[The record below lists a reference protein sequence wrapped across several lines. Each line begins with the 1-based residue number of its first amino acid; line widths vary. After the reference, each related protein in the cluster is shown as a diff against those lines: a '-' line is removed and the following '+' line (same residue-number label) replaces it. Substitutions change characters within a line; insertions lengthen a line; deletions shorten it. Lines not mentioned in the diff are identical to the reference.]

1 MMNSFAGWARR
12 LRGGV
17 AAVMVAALP
26 VAVPAQT
33 APDYSRP
40 LTVEQ
45 CVALAR
51 AQSDLIGQAEGRLD
65 AARGAHL
72 RGYQAVL
79 PNVSASAGWSRDYF
93 DYLGISGVEY
103 SGQFALGVRQTIF
116 DLPSL
121 IGLKAQGEGVRA
133 AANGLDATLAAVE
146 LNARQQFYTCLA
158 ALKLAEVE
166 DQAVEIAQEQ
176 LRRSETLFRLG
187 SVARSDVL
195 QAKVN
200 LAAAEQQAVQRRNAV
215 GTEHAQLALVLG
227 IDPRTKLSVDST
239 LVVPE
244 ADPAGDL
251 DTWIARA
258 MTRRPDLASAEAS
271 LAAARL
277 SESAARMQR
286 LPSVSASGRWG
297 RTGRDD
303 AEALLNGPRA
313 RYNNAWSVSVGVS
326 LEIFSGLRIE
336 GDIQSAAGSRRAE
349 EASVERQRKEVAL
362 EVRNAY
368 NAIREQRE
376 SLRAAHTSVSLAE
389 ESLRLQQ
396 ALYESGAGTLLE
408 WDNARLSLRRARVSL
423 IQAEINLALAFA
435 GFRQAVGGV

>member
-1 MMNSFAGWARR
+1 M
-12 LRGGV
+12 
-17 AAVMVAALP
+17 
-26 VAVPAQT
+26 
-33 APDYSRP
+33 
-40 LTVEQ
+40 
-45 CVALAR
+45 
-51 AQSDLIGQAEGRLD
+51 
-65 AARGAHL
+65 
-72 RGYQAVL
+72 
-79 PNVSASAGWSRDYF
+79 
-93 DYLGISGVEY
+93 
-103 SGQFALGVRQTIF
+103 
-116 DLPSL
+116 
-121 IGLKAQGEGVRA
+121 
-133 AANGLDATLAAVE
+133 
-146 LNARQQFYTCLA
+146 
-158 ALKLAEVE
+158 
-166 DQAVEIAQEQ
+166 
-176 LRRSETLFRLG
+176 
-187 SVARSDVL
+187 L

-227 IDPRTKLSVDST
+227 IDPRTALTIDST

-258 MTRRPDLASAEAS
+258 MTHRPDLASAEAS
-271 LAAARL
+271 LAVARL

-286 LPSVSASGRWG
+286 LPSIAASGRW
-297 RTGRDD
+297 
-303 AEALLNGPRA
+303 A
-313 RYNNAWSVSVGVS
+313 RSITDGVAMLDSPLARRSSNWSVSVGLS
-326 LEIFSGLRIE
+326 LDIFSGLRIE
-336 GDIQSAAGSRRAE
+336 GDIQSAVGSRRAE
-349 EASVERQRKEVAL
+349 EASLERQRKEVAL